1 MEIIIIPEE
10 HAMVQLDSI
19 EIRALWKAFS
29 RIYNDTDAKSFLY
42 DFEMS
47 TEHANQ
53 LVHKLS
59 EALDLARRNIS

>member
-1 MEIIIIPEE
+1 MEIIILPEE

-19 EIRALWKAFS
+19 EIRAMWKAFS
-29 RIYNDTDAKSFLY
+29 RIYNDTDPKSFLY

-47 TEHANQ
+47 TDQANQ

-59 EALDLARRNIS
+59 EALDMARRNIA